1 MGEIN
6 VKNKFNL
13 WLENAVDDS
22 DLIAELKSVADDE
35 MKFMKDFIV
44 NSNLVQQVLEVLSV
58 LVQTE

>member
-35 MKFMKDFIV
+35 
-44 NSNLVQQVLEVLSV
+44 NEVY
-58 LVQTE
+58 ERF

>member
-35 MKFMKDFIV
+35 
-44 NSNLVQQVLEVLSV
+44 NEQQVLEVLSV